1 MSAERRIKLRR
12 RSVKQGAWIPLCL
25 ATNPVIRE
33 SEQVT
38 RMLTSAM
45 GVISTEMYEALLLAH
60 VPEDK
65 ARAAAAEVAKGQDL
79 ASRSDLLELGAQ
91 LRSEID
97 KRFAETDKSLA
108 VLKFA
113 VFSGGSVV
121 LALLIKLVFFP

>member
-12 RSVKQGAWIPLCL
+12 RSVKQGTWIPLCL

-38 RMLTSAM
+38 GILRSAM

-91 LRSEID
+91 LRSEIT
-97 KRFAETDKSLA
+97 KRSTSASPRSTSA
-108 VLKFA
+108 
-113 VFSGGSVV
+113 S
-121 LALLIKLVFFP
+121 PR

>member
-1 MSAERRIKLRR
+1 
-12 RSVKQGAWIPLCL
+12 
-25 ATNPVIRE
+25 
-33 SEQVT
+33 
-38 RMLTSAM
+38 M

-91 LRSEID
+91 LRSEITKRFAEID
-97 KRFAETDKSLA
+97 KRFAEIDKRFAEIDKRFAEMNKRFAKIDKSLA

-113 VFSGGSVV
+113 VFSGGSIV